1 MINGMGHGPIWASDG
16 SRISGKGV
24 LMYKGVGF
32 VLLNLSIFS

>member
-1 MINGMGHGPIWASDG
+1 MGLYGPVTDPG
-16 SRISGKGV
+16 FLEKGV